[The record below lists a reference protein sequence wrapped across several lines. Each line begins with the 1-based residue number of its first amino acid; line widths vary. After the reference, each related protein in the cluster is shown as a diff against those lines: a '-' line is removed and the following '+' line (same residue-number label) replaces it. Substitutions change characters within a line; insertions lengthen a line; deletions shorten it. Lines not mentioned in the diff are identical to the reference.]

1 MSNQSKEYHSICHYA
16 RYSQYIRNKGY
27 QGMQNT
33 RGAKEFS
40 LQYLARVVRVY
51 VYIYIYIIY
60 MYIYINIYTYNVYIY
75 IYVTITRLLKI
86 CVISNN
92 ILNEI
97 RCIIENA
104 NDVLRH
110 RLSTPFDSPDF
121 LRMASDAYAGPGWST
136 TRHDGDRSLHV

>member
-1 MSNQSKEYHSICHYA
+1 M
-16 RYSQYIRNKGY
+16 
-27 QGMQNT
+27 
-33 RGAKEFS
+33 
-40 LQYLARVVRVY
+40 
-51 VYIYIYIIY
+51 YIIY
-60 MYIYINIYTYNVYIY
+60 MYIYIYIS
-75 IYVTITRLLKI
+75 RSHDLLKI

-136 TRHDGDRSLHV
+136 TRHDDGRSLHV

>member
-1 MSNQSKEYHSICHYA
+1 MSKSIE
-16 RYSQYIRNKGY
+16 RVPQYLPLCTILSYIIRNKGY

-33 RGAKEFS
+33 RGARVFS
-40 LQYLARVVRVY
+40 SISSPSRSRVCI
-51 VYIYIYIIY
+51 YIYIYHDHTSIK
-60 MYIYINIYTYNVYIY
+60 NVWF
-75 IYVTITRLLKI
+75 
-86 CVISNN
+86 ISNN

-136 TRHDGDRSLHV
+136 TRHDVDRSLHA